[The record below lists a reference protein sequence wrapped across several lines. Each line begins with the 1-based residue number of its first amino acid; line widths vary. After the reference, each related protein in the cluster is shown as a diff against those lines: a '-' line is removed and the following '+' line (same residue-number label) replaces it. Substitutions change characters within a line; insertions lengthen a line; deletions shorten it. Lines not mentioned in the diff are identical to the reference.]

1 MGLAINDLI
10 PRTEITLD
18 DLKHKTFA
26 IDSFNL
32 LYQFLTTIRG
42 QDGTLLQDSEGN
54 VTSHLVGLFSRIT
67 NLMQK
72 DMKFIF
78 VFDGKPP
85 VLKLEERERRKELK
99 REAEK
104 EYEIAKER
112 EDLDAM
118 KKYASRT
125 ATLTSE
131 IIAESK
137 QLVSAFGFP
146 YVEAPSEGEAQ
157 VAAIVTNND
166 AFAAVSQ
173 DYDTLLYNVPTL
185 IRNLSVAGKRKNFL
199 NFAVC
204 C

>member
-146 YVEAPSEGEAQ
+146 YVEAQGYLMHCIFSRSFHPQTGLYSFVQKSAFLLLGVQKFCFSEG
-157 VAAIVTNND
+157 V
-166 AFAAVSQ
+166 
-173 DYDTLLYNVPTL
+173 
-185 IRNLSVAGKRKNFL
+185 
-199 NFAVC
+199 
-204 C
+204 

>member
-78 VFDGKPP
+78 VFDRKPP

-112 EDLDAM
+112 EYLDAM

-146 YVEAPSEGEAQ
+146 YVEAPSE
-157 VAAIVTNND
+157 
-166 AFAAVSQ
+166 
-173 DYDTLLYNVPTL
+173 
-185 IRNLSVAGKRKNFL
+185 
-199 NFAVC
+199 
-204 C
+204 